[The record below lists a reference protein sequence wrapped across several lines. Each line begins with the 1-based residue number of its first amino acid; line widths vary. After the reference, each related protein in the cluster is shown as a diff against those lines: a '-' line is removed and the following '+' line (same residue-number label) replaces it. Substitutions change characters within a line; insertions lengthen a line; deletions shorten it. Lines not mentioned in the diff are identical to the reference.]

1 MYLRG
6 AGGSQREMSTEAPVN
21 PIHWEIHDTHPE
33 LVEPLRSRLGE
44 VVDPEIALNVIQLGL
59 IRQVSIQEQEA
70 HLTILLTTPFCPYGP
85 AMLEVIKQKAT
96 EALNMPVSLEMAA
109 GMWDFSLME
118 DPGALDWGM
127 YT

>member
-1 MYLRG
+1 
-6 AGGSQREMSTEAPVN
+6 MSSEAPLN
-21 PIHWEIHDTHPE
+21 PIHWDIHDTNPE
-33 LVEPLRSRLGE
+33 LVEPLRAKLAE

-59 IRQVSIQEQEA
+59 IRQVTIADKEA
-70 HLTILLTTPFCPYGP
+70 RLTVLLTTPFCPYGP

-96 EALNMPVSLEMAA
+96 EALNLPVSLEMGD

-118 DPGALDWGM
+118 DPGALDWGI

>member
-1 MYLRG
+1 
-6 AGGSQREMSTEAPVN
+6 MSSEAPVN
-21 PIHWEIHDTHPE
+21 PIHWDIHDTNPE
-33 LVEPLRSRLGE
+33 LVEPLRAKLAE

-59 IRQVSIQEQEA
+59 IRQVTIADKEA
-70 HLTILLTTPFCPYGP
+70 RLTVLLTTPFCPYGP

-96 EALNMPVSLEMAA
+96 EALNLPVSLEMGD

-118 DPGALDWGM
+118 DPGALDWGI